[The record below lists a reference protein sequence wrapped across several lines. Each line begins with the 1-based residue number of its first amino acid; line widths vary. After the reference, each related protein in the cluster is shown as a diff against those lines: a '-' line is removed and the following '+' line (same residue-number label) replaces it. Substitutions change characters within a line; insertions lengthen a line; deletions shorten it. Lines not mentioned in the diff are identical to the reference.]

1 MTSFRYAEDPGI
13 AVHDLTAP
21 GLVSELSQLEGRLHV
36 LRGLLDA
43 MARLGEVNQTI
54 QWASDRREAAVSLQQ
69 EPFGYSRQQAEA
81 ILDMPMSWQSAEQA
95 NRLRHER
102 DSLATRGGRL
112 RERIA
117 EMLAL
122 HWFG

>member
-1 MTSFRYAEDPGI
+1 MTSFRYAEDPGV
-13 AVHDLTAP
+13 AVLDLTAP
-21 GLVSELSQLEGRLHV
+21 GLASELSQLEARLHV

-43 MARLGEVNQTI
+43 VSRLGEINQSI
-54 QWASDRREAAVSLQQ
+54 QLASDRRDAVVSLQQ
-69 EPFGYSRQQAEA
+69 EPFGYSRKQAEA
-81 ILDMPMSWQSAEQA
+81 ILDMPMSWQSADQA
-95 NRLRHER
+95 DRLRHER

-112 RERIA
+112 REHIA